1 MSSENIT
8 VVGHTHRS
16 NNQFIRA
23 ASLIVGN
30 ASGKGLDLS
39 QLRLQF
45 NIRHASVQTPK
56 VLEARIYNVSR
67 QTAASVQK
75 EYTRV
80 ILSAGYQ
87 GNIGKLFDGQIRQI
101 RFGRENPTD
110 TYLEIIAADGDQAY
124 SQGTIS
130 QSLAAG
136 WIASDVHREL
146 VAATAEAKQ
155 LMAAGTAAGTQEMQ
169 AQGLTAGTPPPDS
182 GAGVRPKVMFGPIRD
197 HCRVLAASTG
207 TSWSIVDGALT
218 FAPLSVPK
226 DQPREV
232 KATVLSPST
241 GLIGI
246 PKQTIDGIEATCLLN
261 SRLKADGYVTID
273 TGLINQAQVSA
284 AYGAVQANPN
294 QVEAG
299 SNSYIAGISPSGT
312 YRIVYVDHVG
322 DTRGNEWYSTVA
334 CYADDGNAKMS
345 DENRTAVP

>member
-1 MSSENIT
+1 MSDENIT
-8 VVGHTHRS
+8 VVGHRHRS

-30 ASGKGLDLS
+30 ASGQGLDLS

-45 NIRHASVQTPK
+45 NVRHASVQTPK

-124 SQGTIS
+124 SQGLIS
-130 QSLAAG
+130 QTLAAG
-136 WIASDVHREL
+136 HGASDVYREL
-146 VAATAEAKQ
+146 VN
-155 LMAAGTAAGTQEMQ
+155 AGSGY
-169 AQGLTAGTPPPDS
+169 GLTTGTPPPNS
-182 GAGVRPKVMFGPIRD
+182 GSAVRPKVMFGPIRD
-197 HCRVLAASTG
+197 HARVLATSTG
-207 TSWSIVDGALT
+207 TSFQITDGALNYALLQT
-218 FAPLSVPK
+218 AQGQSTQV
-226 DQPREV
+226 QAV
-232 KATVLSPST
+232 VLSPST

-246 PKQTIDGIEATCLLN
+246 PKQTIDGVEATCLLN
-261 SRLKADGYVTID
+261 SRLKPDGYVTID
-273 TGLINQAQVSA
+273 TGLINQKQVEVS
-284 AYGAVQANPN
+284 YSAVQGGNLVDN
-294 QVEAG
+294 G
-299 SNSYIAGISPSGT
+299 SQSNVAGISPSGT
-312 YRIVYVDHVG
+312 YRIVYVDHIG
-322 DTRGNEWYSTVA
+322 DTRASDWYSTVA

-345 DENRTAVP
+345 DANRTAVP